1 MPFLYPT
8 ACAPC
13 QMAWC
18 SDVPDFVMCRDI
30 HVTDADA
37 QAESG
42 LTVADRRLLI
52 GALEYKEKRVK
63 DVMTALEH
71 TFLLEERSR
80 LNFSTMLAIYKVR
93 PAHRLP
99 QLVNI
104 EHAFLP
110 LNPCPKRPLYKGKA
124 QLFCVFGRA
133 VSRAS
138 LCTWG

>member
-1 MPFLYPT
+1 ML
-8 ACAPC
+8 
-13 QMAWC
+13 
-18 SDVPDFVMCRDI
+18 CRDI

-93 PAHRLP
+93 GAHDCRH
-99 QLVNI
+99 Q
-104 EHAFLP
+104 
-110 LNPCPKRPLYKGKA
+110 
-124 QLFCVFGRA
+124 
-133 VSRAS
+133 
-138 LCTWG
+138 

>member
-1 MPFLYPT
+1 MYNISRLTIFL
-8 ACAPC
+8 
-13 QMAWC
+13 
-18 SDVPDFVMCRDI
+18 FCRDI

-93 PAHRLP
+93 APRSQIAVTAIFRLCTAAADFMSR
-99 QLVNI
+99 QYV
-104 EHAFLP
+104 
-110 LNPCPKRPLYKGKA
+110 CKGRNVV
-124 QLFCVFGRA
+124 CVYGR
-133 VSRAS
+133 VDSRAYP
-138 LCTWG
+138 CTLG

>member
-1 MPFLYPT
+1 MPFLYPS
-8 ACAPC
+8 ASAPFH
-13 QMAWC
+13 MALC
-18 SDVPDFVMCRDI
+18 SGELGFVLCRDI

-93 PAHRLP
+93 LPHRLP
-99 QLVNI
+99 QLVDTGRTR
-104 EHAFLP
+104 LP
-110 LNPCPKRPLYKGKA
+110 LTSRPNHQLCGEA
-124 QLFCVFGRA
+124 QLFRVCGRA

-138 LCTWG
+138 LCTRG

>member
-1 MPFLYPT
+1 MIWRHL
-8 ACAPC
+8 
-13 QMAWC
+13 W
-18 SDVPDFVMCRDI
+18 CRDI

-93 PAHRLP
+93 EPHDRPTALSITHALLLLKPAST
-99 QLVNI
+99 
-104 EHAFLP
+104 FLCCREAK
-110 LNPCPKRPLYKGKA
+110 LL
-124 QLFCVFGRA
+124 CVPGRA

-138 LCTWG
+138 LCTRG